1 MVDLSYFIQFREKK
15 AMIDEE
21 YLEVDGKILT
31 DRKKRRTVRRIQEW
45 EKFEENCIKFKESER
60 RKQMNVEDI
69 TIQINSKEEQRKTAC
84 SRKEIKTEVKLA
96 GLDSHEIEY
105 QLG

>member
-31 DRKKRRTVRRIQEW
+31 DRKKRRTIRRIQEW
-45 EKFEENCIKFKESER
+45 EKFEENCIKFKDIER
-60 RKQMNVEDI
+60 RKQMNFEDV
-69 TIQINSKEEQRKTAC
+69 TIQINSKEDQRKSAH
-84 SRKEIKTEVKLA
+84 
-96 GLDSHEIEY
+96 SHTS
-105 QLG
+105 GKR